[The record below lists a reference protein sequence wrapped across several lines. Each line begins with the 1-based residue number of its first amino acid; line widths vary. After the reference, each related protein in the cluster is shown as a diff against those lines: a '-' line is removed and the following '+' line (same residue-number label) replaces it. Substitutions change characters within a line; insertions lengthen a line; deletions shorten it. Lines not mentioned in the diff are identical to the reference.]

1 MNDVSTITFN
11 EKGEAE
17 LMAIDISQ
25 EDTALL
31 TKQLMEQMSTVGFC
45 QIVNIPGHDEDKL
58 LEAIKAF
65 SAIPLED
72 KMKLALQHYRN
83 ENTNLFHGYFPFLER
98 DVANKE
104 FFQLSRPTSDL
115 SEWEKNGCP
124 LYQDAP
130 WPQNSLDLGID
141 WVLETFREH
150 WERMH

>member
-1 MNDVSTITFN
+1 MNDVGKIKFN
-11 EKGEAE
+11 ENGEAE

-72 KMKLALQHYRN
+72 KM
-83 ENTNLFHGYFPFLER
+83 
-98 DVANKE
+98 
-104 FFQLSRPTSDL
+104 
-115 SEWEKNGCP
+115 
-124 LYQDAP
+124 
-130 WPQNSLDLGID
+130 
-141 WVLETFREH
+141 
-150 WERMH
+150 